1 MKRIVLTGGGTAGHV
16 TPCIAMLPALK
27 KKAMIFTISD
37 PIRVSNGNLLKNTIF
52 LTTVFLRV
60 N

>member
-16 TPCIAMLPALK
+16 TPCIAMLPVLK

-37 PIRVSNGNLLKNTIF
+37 PIRVSNETY
-52 LTTVFLRV
+52 
-60 N
+60 